1 MRIIKILPSKTW
13 PGFWKSYECDGVE
26 PAYRKKEDA
35 IHYASQRFG
44 GSRGEVHVYDA
55 TGATIER
62 KIVIDG
68 RGQYQ
73 KVRE

>member
-1 MRIIKILPSKTW
+1 VARFLGILRVRRRRARLP
-13 PGFWKSYECDGVE
+13 E
-26 PAYRKKEDA
+26 KEDA
-35 IHYASQRFG
+35 IDYASQRFG
-44 GSRGEVHVYDA
+44 GSSGEVHVYDA

-73 KVRE
+73 KGRE